1 MLENI
6 FFIELALVLIIATIL
21 AVILNKLKQ
30 PVILAYILT
39 GILLGSS
46 FLNIITYHELL
57 TVFSELGIA
66 FLLFIVGINLNP
78 KVLKEVGKTSIVT
91 GIGQIVFTCLIG
103 FLIST
108 ALGFGLIDSLYLAI
122 ALTFSSTIIIV
133 KLLSDK
139 GEINAL
145 YGKISIG
152 FLLVQDFVAIIAL
165 MIITS
170 ISTNGNIEAQ
180 ILQFIFNVV
189 FFGLVFIIFTK
200 FISKRIFKVLSK
212 NQEILFIGAIAWCLC
227 FTSIAIML
235 GLSKE
240 IGAFLAGIML
250 ATIPYNREIIG
261 KLKYLRDFFIVIFFV
276 ILGSNL
282 AFISAE
288 VTLVPALI
296 LSLFVLIGN
305 PLIVFVLMIILG
317 YKGRTSFMSSLT
329 VAQISEFS
337 LILVFLGQK
346 VGHLSDSVVPII
358 TFVAIITISIS
369 TYMILYSNKLYQ
381 KLSNRFSIL
390 RSKKLQEDSLHMKK
404 EKRYPVICIGYEDAG
419 KKILSGLKKKGTLI
433 IDFDPEA
440 ISAAKTDGFDSI
452 YGDVAD
458 PNVVEDIIIAK
469 PKIIISTIL
478 DVETNV
484 EMTKTIKNKIKTQI
498 VALAR
503 NKKDARKMY
512 HARMD
517 YVIVPSIIVSEKTDA
532 LVKDILSRNKIEL
545 NWFEKELK
553 EEIE

>member
-1 MLENI
+1 M
-6 FFIELALVLIIATIL
+6 
-21 AVILNKLKQ
+21 
-30 PVILAYILT
+30 
-39 GILLGSS
+39 
-46 FLNIITYHELL
+46 
-57 TVFSELGIA
+57 
-66 FLLFIVGINLNP
+66 
-78 KVLKEVGKTSIVT
+78 
-91 GIGQIVFTCLIG
+91 
-103 FLIST
+103 IST
-108 ALGFGLIDSLYLAI
+108 LLGFGIVDSIYLAI

-165 MIITS
+165 MVITS
-170 ISTNGNIEAQ
+170 ISTNANIETQ
-180 ILQFIFNVV
+180 ILQFVFNIV

-200 FISKRIFKVLSK
+200 FISKRIFKILSK

-240 IGAFLAGIML
+240 IGAFLAGVML
-250 ATIPYNREIIG
+250 ATVPYNHEIIG
-261 KLKYLRDFFIVIFFV
+261 KLKYLRDFFIVLFFV

-282 AFISAE
+282 AFVSTE
-288 VTLVPALI
+288 VTLIPAII

-305 PLIVFVLMIILG
+305 PIIVFVLMIILG

-381 KLSNRFSIL
+381 ILSKRLSLFK
-390 RSKKLQEDSLHMKK
+390 SKKLLEDSLHMQK
-404 EKRYPVICIGYEDAG
+404 EKRYSVICIGYEDAG
-419 KKILSGLKKKGTLI
+419 KKILSEMKKKGVLI

-440 ISAAKTDGFDSI
+440 INAAKANGFDSI

-458 PNVVEDIIIAK
+458 QNVIEDIIIAR
-469 PKIIISTIL
+469 PKIIISTIF
-478 DVETNV
+478 DITTNI
-484 EMTKTIKNKIKTQI
+484 EMTKIINKRIKTKI
-498 VALAR
+498 IALAS
-503 NKKDARKMY
+503 NKKDAKKMY
-512 HARMD
+512 HAGMH

-532 LVKDILSRNKIEL
+532 IVKDILSKNKVEL

-553 EEIE
+553 DEIE

>member
-1 MLENI
+1 
-6 FFIELALVLIIATIL
+6 
-21 AVILNKLKQ
+21 
-30 PVILAYILT
+30 
-39 GILLGSS
+39 
-46 FLNIITYHELL
+46 
-57 TVFSELGIA
+57 
-66 FLLFIVGINLNP
+66 
-78 KVLKEVGKTSIVT
+78 
-91 GIGQIVFTCLIG
+91 
-103 FLIST
+103 
-108 ALGFGLIDSLYLAI
+108 
-122 ALTFSSTIIIV
+122 
-133 KLLSDK
+133 
-139 GEINAL
+139 
-145 YGKISIG
+145 
-152 FLLVQDFVAIIAL
+152 
-165 MIITS
+165 
-170 ISTNGNIEAQ
+170 
-180 ILQFIFNVV
+180 
-189 FFGLVFIIFTK
+189 
-200 FISKRIFKVLSK
+200 
-212 NQEILFIGAIAWCLC
+212 
-227 FTSIAIML
+227 
-235 GLSKE
+235 
-240 IGAFLAGIML
+240 
-250 ATIPYNREIIG
+250 
-261 KLKYLRDFFIVIFFV
+261 
-276 ILGSNL
+276 
-282 AFISAE
+282 
-288 VTLVPALI
+288 
-296 LSLFVLIGN
+296 
-305 PLIVFVLMIILG
+305 MIILG